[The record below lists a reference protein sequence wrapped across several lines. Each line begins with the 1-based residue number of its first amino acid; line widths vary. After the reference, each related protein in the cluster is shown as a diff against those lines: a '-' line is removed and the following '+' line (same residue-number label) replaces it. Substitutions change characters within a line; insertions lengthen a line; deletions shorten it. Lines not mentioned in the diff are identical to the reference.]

1 VRVARVSE
9 LALALS
15 GLALFSGATVEAE
28 SHSPDSPSLSC
39 TAIVDTLHPLNSFDP
54 AHALGGGVDGH
65 EKGECATMLSPS
77 NIDLMLSA
85 GLRPLT
91 YRLRTELGV
100 ETWHWNPNGKW
111 SEPEKQCG
119 YWTSDDSLGPPI
131 EVSYGYR
138 LPRRGNTIDQANNDG
153 YSRLTDGDNG
163 SYWKSNPYLD
173 SHFTGKPES
182 PQWIVIDLG
191 RPKAIT
197 AIRLAWAAPYAEKFR
212 VEYWPG
218 DDPMHLHADQQDRWI
233 AFPNGEVNDNTG
245 GERISR
251 LSDKPLVVQFV
262 RVVMTDSSHTALKPS
277 ADIRDYLGFAMREIG
292 LGTLTKRGDFRD
304 VLRHV
309 AAHDG
314 QTITY
319 ASSTDPWH
327 RASDIDYSIEQ
338 PGLDFILQSKLTC
351 GQPTLIPVGLLYDTV
366 DNSAAEVSYILRR
379 GYNVNEIELG
389 EEPDGQWVAPEDYAA
404 LYLQTAQRL
413 RRESQR
419 LKLGGPSLQSF
430 EDQLLAWPDSNQD
443 RSWMHRFLQ
452 RIQSEHQDLD
462 FVSFEYYPFDE
473 ICESTSRNLEEI
485 GPRLTAMMSSLRRD
499 GVSADIPWYLTEYGY
514 SVFAG
519 KPEVTLEGALFSAQ
533 TVGTFLNLRGSRTY
547 LYGYEP
553 GYLMNELGCSWGN
566 LMMLQMDSKTPS
578 IHRLSTYYA
587 CQLMTQ
593 EWMSPN
599 GGQHQ
604 ILPVRLQMSR
614 EAHGLQAY
622 AVARPDNQLS
632 LMLVNDS
639 PSVPVSLHLNFEGSE
654 GKLQS
659 LSGTVE
665 QITYSKEQYEWR
677 NAGRNG
683 HPLHSKP
690 PGKRTLSTSSS
701 YQIPPYSLTILRGT
715 LP

>member
-1 VRVARVSE
+1 
-9 LALALS
+9 
-15 GLALFSGATVEAE
+15 
-28 SHSPDSPSLSC
+28 
-39 TAIVDTLHPLNSFDP
+39 
-54 AHALGGGVDGH
+54 
-65 EKGECATMLSPS
+65 MLSPS

-262 RVVMTDSSHTALKPS
+262 RVVMTDSSHTALEPS
-277 ADIRDYLGFAMREIG
+277 GDIRDYLGFAIREIG

-304 VLRHV
+304 VIRHV

-366 DNSAAEVSYILRR
+366 DNSAAEVMVYGL
-379 GYNVNEIELG
+379 
-389 EEPDGQWVAPEDYAA
+389 
-404 LYLQTAQRL
+404 
-413 RRESQR
+413 R
-419 LKLGGPSLQSF
+419 LKITPRSICKPLSACAARVSDSSSAGQVCKALKISF
-430 EDQLLAWPDSNQD
+430 WHGQTPIRIARGCIASCNEYKASIRISILSRSSITLLT
-443 RSWMHRFLQ
+443 RSAKAHRA
-452 RIQSEHQDLD
+452 
-462 FVSFEYYPFDE
+462 
-473 ICESTSRNLEEI
+473 TSR
-485 GPRLTAMMSSLRRD
+485 R
-499 GVSADIPWYLTEYGY
+499 
-514 SVFAG
+514 
-519 KPEVTLEGALFSAQ
+519 
-533 TVGTFLNLRGSRTY
+533 
-547 LYGYEP
+547 
-553 GYLMNELGCSWGN
+553 
-566 LMMLQMDSKTPS
+566 
-578 IHRLSTYYA
+578 
-587 CQLMTQ
+587 
-593 EWMSPN
+593 
-599 GGQHQ
+599 
-604 ILPVRLQMSR
+604 
-614 EAHGLQAY
+614 
-622 AVARPDNQLS
+622 
-632 LMLVNDS
+632 
-639 PSVPVSLHLNFEGSE
+639 
-654 GKLQS
+654 
-659 LSGTVE
+659 
-665 QITYSKEQYEWR
+665 
-677 NAGRNG
+677 
-683 HPLHSKP
+683 
-690 PGKRTLSTSSS
+690 
-701 YQIPPYSLTILRGT
+701 
-715 LP
+715 